1 MLLAI
6 GLWGG
11 PLHAQNTEPIS
22 VGRDDTALD
31 LTRAVTIYRDRGDSL
46 VVSTAPDAEGIVRTV
61 EVQATRP
68 ETSGNWAV
76 FVLTNT
82 SDVQVDRQLVAPHFR
97 MVNSGTFLPDLG
109 SPRIAAITPS
119 SGFQL
124 ERVEANEADIFSIT
138 LDPGAV
144 VTLVAELSSD
154 ALPQL
159 YLWDEAAYKDIVN
172 SYTLYHGIVIGISGL
187 LALFLTILLVIRGN
201 PSFAASAVLAW
212 AALGYVLID
221 FGFASQFNLISG
233 TEMPRWRA
241 MSEATVAFSWSLF
254 IFIHLR
260 LNRWDHRLSIVAWSW
275 LAAMGLLLVL
285 SAFEPN
291 IGAGAARFAAAVSVA
306 GTFVLLIVMS
316 IRGFDRAIML
326 LPSWSLLACWTAAGF
341 MTIAGA
347 IDNDIVQPALAGGL
361 IMIVL
366 LIGITIIQSAFAGGA
381 FQQTLF
387 SDTELQALAIRGS
400 SDMVW
405 DWDVSRDRIVTKP
418 DLGRV
423 IGLGR
428 NALHGPIKTW
438 LQYMHLDDKERF
450 RTTLDSVVEGGKGRI
465 DMNVRLRASDTR
477 YDWFNVRARP
487 VVSGDG
493 KVIRCIGMTSN
504 ISGQKRMEERLL
516 QDAVHDNL
524 TGLPNKGLFLDRIQ
538 ASLSLGRAIEAI
550 VPTVM
555 IVDVD
560 NFSEI
565 IDRIGVQGSDNLLMT
580 LGRRLRIHLRNEET
594 LARVGSDR
602 FGILVTARSEA
613 GEIAALAEAMLKAIR
628 TPTTYADQEIKL
640 TASLGLA
647 TWNDDVANADALF
660 RDAEIA
666 LVQAKRYGG
675 NRIEPFR
682 PAFRDRTSNSVH
694 LEADLRRALERNE
707 IGLVYQ
713 PIIDAHSGSVAGLE
727 AIMRWVHPRRGIVPP
742 AEFLG
747 IAENSDLI
755 IPLGNRAIE
764 LVAEQL
770 TDWEAIVGDFGL
782 FVGVNVW
789 PQQLKSSGFV
799 SAVRAIM
806 TKYPQRN
813 HRIMLEFTETGIM
826 SDPEHNARR
835 LSELKA
841 IGLDLAL
848 DDFGSGISSVSYLAD
863 LEIDLVKIDKQIVNR
878 HGAKRAFMQSLI
890 EMAHALDMRVVA
902 EAADAGLQREM
913 LSAMGA
919 DFAQSYATSAALT
932 PENALALLAETSL
945 KFDRAQRSQNNTAAP
960 DESEPMAAQ

>member
-1 MLLAI
+1 MFAV
-6 GLWGG
+6 GLMAA
-11 PLHAQNTEPIS
+11 PSMAQKKSEPIS

-31 LTRAVTIYRDRGDSL
+31 LTKAITIYRERGESFIVD
-46 VVSTAPDAEGIVRTV
+46 TPADAEGIVRQV
-61 EVQATRP
+61 EVQATEP
-68 ETSGNWAV
+68 LTSGNWAV
-76 FVLTNT
+76 VTLTNT
-82 SDVQVDRQLVAPHFR
+82 SEVQLDRQLVAPHFR
-97 MVNSGTFLPDLG
+97 MVNSGVFMPDLG

-124 ERVEANEADIFSIT
+124 ERVDSNDADIFSIT

-144 VTLVAELSSD
+144 ITLVAELSSD

-159 YLWDEAAYKDIVN
+159 YLWDEAGYKDIVN
-172 SYTLYHGIVIGISGL
+172 SYTLFNGIVIGISGL

-201 PSFAASAVLAW
+201 TSFAASAVLAW
-212 AALGYVLID
+212 AALGYVIVD
-221 FGFASQFNLISG
+221 FGFASQFNLITV

-241 MSEATVAFSWSLF
+241 ISEVAIVFAMALF
-254 IFIHLR
+254 MFTHLS
-260 LNRWDHRLSIVAWSW
+260 LNRWDNRLTIVSWSW
-275 LAAMGLLLVL
+275 LAAMAALIAL
-285 SAFEPN
+285 SVFEPN
-291 IGAGAARFAAAVSVA
+291 LGAGIARLAIATTSIL
-306 GTFVLLIVMS
+306 GFVLLVVMS

-326 LPSWSLLACWTAAGF
+326 LPTWSLLLCWTLAGF
-341 MTIAGA
+341 LTVTGA

-361 IMIVL
+361 IMIIL

-405 DWDVSRDRIVTKP
+405 DWDVTRDRVVTKP

-450 RTTLDSVVEGGKGRI
+450 RTTLDSVVEGGKGRV

-504 ISGQKRMEERLL
+504 ISAQKRMEERLL

-524 TGLPNKGLFLDRIQ
+524 TGLPNRGLFLDRTQ
-538 ASLSLGRAIEAI
+538 SSLHLCRMMETI
-550 VPTVM
+550 VPTII
-555 IVDVD
+555 IVDID
-560 NFSEI
+560 GFSDI
-565 IDRIGVQGSDNLLMT
+565 IERFGVQGSDNLLMT
-580 LGRRLRIHLRNEET
+580 LSRRLRIHLRSEET

-602 FGILVTARSEA
+602 FGILVTTRTEA

-628 TPTTYADQEIKL
+628 TPTTYADQEIRL

-647 TWNDDVANADALF
+647 TWNDDVANAEALY

-682 PAFRDRTSNSVH
+682 PAFRDRSSNSVH

-713 PIIDAHSGSVAGLE
+713 PIFDAQTGDVAGLE

-755 IPLGNRAIE
+755 VPLGNRAIE

-770 TDWEAIVGDFGL
+770 TDWEAIGGDFGL

-789 PQQLKSSGFV
+789 PQQLKTPGFV

-813 HRIMLEFTETGIM
+813 HRIMLELTETGIM

-835 LSELKA
+835 LSELKT
-841 IGLDLAL
+841 IGIDLAL

-878 HGAKRAFMQSLI
+878 HGGKGAFMQSLI
-890 EMAHALDMRVVA
+890 DMAHALDMLVIA
-902 EAADAGLQREM
+902 EAADANRQREA
-913 LSAMGA
+913 LNSMGA
-919 DFAQSYATSAALT
+919 NYTQSYATSAAMT
-932 PENALALLAETSL
+932 PEDALRVLMNASAKA
-945 KFDRAQRSQNNTAAP
+945 DRTAALDP
-960 DESEPMAAQ
+960 SEPLAAQ

>member
-1 MLLAI
+1 MAA
-6 GLWGG
+6 
-11 PLHAQNTEPIS
+11 PSMAQKKSEPIS

-31 LTRAVTIYRDRGDSL
+31 LTKAITIYRERGESFIVD
-46 VVSTAPDAEGIVRTV
+46 TPADAEGIVRQV
-61 EVQATRP
+61 EVQATEP
-68 ETSGNWAV
+68 LTSGNWAV
-76 FVLTNT
+76 VTLTNT
-82 SDVQVDRQLVAPHFR
+82 SEVQLDRQLVAPHFR
-97 MVNSGTFLPDLG
+97 MVNSGVFMPDLG

-124 ERVEANEADIFSIT
+124 ERVDSNDADIFSIT

-144 VTLVAELSSD
+144 ITLVAELSSD

-159 YLWDEAAYKDIVN
+159 YLWDEAGYKDIVN
-172 SYTLYHGIVIGISGL
+172 SYTLFNGIVIGISGL

-201 PSFAASAVLAW
+201 TSFAASAVLAW
-212 AALGYVLID
+212 AALGYVIVD
-221 FGFASQFNLISG
+221 FGFASQFNLITV

-241 MSEATVAFSWSLF
+241 ISEVAIVFAMALF
-254 IFIHLR
+254 MFTHLS
-260 LNRWDHRLSIVAWSW
+260 LNRWDNRLTIVSWSW
-275 LAAMGLLLVL
+275 LAAMAALIAL
-285 SAFEPN
+285 SVFEPN
-291 IGAGAARFAAAVSVA
+291 LGAGIARLAIATTSIL
-306 GTFVLLIVMS
+306 GFVLLVVMS

-326 LPSWSLLACWTAAGF
+326 LPTWSLLLCWTLAGF
-341 MTIAGA
+341 LTVTGA

-361 IMIVL
+361 IMIIL

-405 DWDVSRDRIVTKP
+405 DWDVTRDRVVTKP

-450 RTTLDSVVEGGKGRI
+450 RTTLDSVVEGGKGRV

-504 ISGQKRMEERLL
+504 ISAQKRMEERLL

-524 TGLPNKGLFLDRIQ
+524 TGLPNRGLFLDRTQ
-538 ASLSLGRAIEAI
+538 SSLHLCRMMETI
-550 VPTVM
+550 VPTII
-555 IVDVD
+555 IVDID
-560 NFSEI
+560 GFSDI
-565 IDRIGVQGSDNLLMT
+565 IERFGVQGSDNLLMT
-580 LGRRLRIHLRNEET
+580 LSRRLRIHLRSEET

-602 FGILVTARSEA
+602 FGILVTTRTEA

-628 TPTTYADQEIKL
+628 TPTTYADQEIRL

-647 TWNDDVANADALF
+647 TWNDDVANAEALY

-682 PAFRDRTSNSVH
+682 PAFRDRSSNSVH

-713 PIIDAHSGSVAGLE
+713 PIFDAQTGDVAGLE

-755 IPLGNRAIE
+755 VPLGNRAIE

-770 TDWEAIVGDFGL
+770 TDWEAIGGDFGL

-789 PQQLKSSGFV
+789 PQQLKTPGFV

-813 HRIMLEFTETGIM
+813 HRIMLELTETGIM

-835 LSELKA
+835 LSELKT
-841 IGLDLAL
+841 IGIDLAL

-878 HGAKRAFMQSLI
+878 HGGKGAFMQSLI
-890 EMAHALDMRVVA
+890 DMAHALDMLVIA
-902 EAADAGLQREM
+902 EAADANRQREA
-913 LSAMGA
+913 LNSMGA
-919 DFAQSYATSAALT
+919 NYTQSYATSAAMT
-932 PENALALLAETSL
+932 PEDALRVLMNASAKA
-945 KFDRAQRSQNNTAAP
+945 DRTAALDP
-960 DESEPMAAQ
+960 SEPLAAQ